1 MASRKKLSN
10 FDSYDFSN
18 IDPTT
23 YLVGVVA
30 NNQNLNINS
39 QSFYT
44 TFETKDDAN
53 LTHTQLSSQINTLNT
68 AITNTATA
76 LHNELTAVS
85 SYLQTEIDNI
95 PGGGSDCIKWIEEG
109 QQPYTN
115 AMDALN
121 NNKLPVFKTTNGA
134 SASTITYAYF
144 KDVTTDGIK
153 FYTLLDDNTTFT
165 EYLVKQDNSVE
176 ETEMQ
181 NVDSVVI
188 YRSNE
193 SDIYNKV
200 KNAVNNGQSVKVIS
214 AQNTMQFYMDMIAT
228 NNTNYYFNIVS
239 LEGNN
244 YIRTLTNTGWQS

>member
-1 MASRKKLSN
+1 MASRKKLSDFN
-10 FDSYDFSN
+10 TYDFSN

-39 QSFYT
+39 QSFYA
-44 TFETKDDAN
+44 TFETKNDAN

-95 PGGGSDCIKWIEEG
+95 PGGGGDDIKWIMDG

-115 AMDALN
+115 TLDALN
-121 NNKLPVFKTTNGA
+121 NNKLPVYKVSSSSGT
-134 SASTITYAYF
+134 TYAYF
-144 KDVTTDGIK
+144 KNITSNGIR
-153 FYTLLDDNTTFT
+153 FYSLMDDNTTFT

-200 KNAVNNGQSVKVIS
+200 KDAVNNGQSVKVIS

>member
-10 FDSYDFSN
+10 FDSCDFSN

-44 TFETKDDAN
+44 TFETKNDAN

-68 AITNTATA
+68 AITNTATT

-85 SYLQTEIDNI
+85 SFLQTEIDNI
-95 PGGGSDCIKWIEEG
+95 PGGESDCIKWIEEG

-121 NNKLPVFKTTNGA
+121 NNKLPVYKIPSSSGA
-134 SASTITYAYF
+134 TYAYF
-144 KDVTTDGIK
+144 KNITSNGIR
-153 FYTLLDDNTTFT
+153 FYTLIDDNTTFT
-165 EYLVKQDNSVE
+165 EYLVKTNNTVE

-181 NVDSVVI
+181 NIDSVVVFH
-188 YRSNE
+188 SNE
-193 SDIYNKV
+193 PNIYSKV
-200 KNAVNNGQSVKVIS
+200 EAAISRGQEVKMIS
-214 AQNTMQFYMDMIAT
+214 AYNTTVYHMDLIAT
-228 NNTNYYFNIVS
+228 EPNNYYFNMVS
-239 LEGNN
+239 TAGNN
-244 YIRTLTNTGWQS
+244 NICILTNTGWQQ

>member
-1 MASRKKLSN
+1 MASRKKFSDFN
-10 FDSYDFSN
+10 TYDFSN

-30 NNQNLNINS
+30 NRDNLNINS

-68 AITNTATA
+68 AITNTATTI
-76 LHNELTAVS
+76 HNELTAVS

-95 PGGGSDCIKWIEEG
+95 PGGGSDCIKWIMDG

-115 AMDALN
+115 TLNALN
-121 NNKLPVFKTTNGA
+121 DNKLPVYKVSNTSGA
-134 SASTITYAYF
+134 TYAYF
-144 KDVTTDGIK
+144 KDVTTDGIR
-153 FYTLLDDNTTFT
+153 FYTLMDDNTTFT
-165 EYLVKQDNSVE
+165 EYLVKHDNSVE
-176 ETEMQ
+176 ETELQ

-188 YRSNE
+188 YHSNE

-200 KNAVNNGQSVKVIS
+200 KDAVNNGQCVKVIS
-214 AQNTMQFYMDMIAT
+214 AQNTMKFYMDMIAT
-228 NNTNYYFNIVS
+228 NNINYYFNIVS
-239 LEGNN
+239 LDGNN
-244 YIRTLTNTGWQS
+244 YIRTLTNNGWQI

>member
-30 NNQNLNINS
+30 NTKNLNINS
-39 QSFYT
+39 QSLYN
-44 TFETKDDAN
+44 TFETKDDALDTSASLYN
-53 LTHTQLSSQINTLNT
+53 ELNT
-68 AITNTATA
+68 
-76 LHNELTAVS
+76 VS

-95 PGGGSDCIKWIEEG
+95 PIGGDDIKWIEEG

-121 NNKLPVFKTTNGA
+121 NNKLPVFKTTNSSGV
-134 SASTITYAYF
+134 SGSTITYAYF
-144 KDVTTDGIK
+144 KDVTTAGIR

-165 EYLVKQDNSVE
+165 EYLIKSNNTVE

-181 NVDSVVI
+181 NVDSVVTFH
-188 YRSNE
+188 SNE
-193 SDIYNKV
+193 PDVYNKV
-200 KNAVNNGQSVKVIS
+200 KQAIIQGQEVKMIS
-214 AQNTMQFYMDMIAT
+214 ANNTMYYHMDLIAT
-228 NNTNYYFNIVS
+228 NTNNYYFNMIS
-239 LEGNN
+239 TAGNN
-244 YIRTLTNTGWQS
+244 HICTLTTTGWQV

>member
-18 IDPTT
+18 IDHTT
-23 YLVGVVA
+23 YLVGVIA

-95 PGGGSDCIKWIEEG
+95 PGGGGDDIKWIMDG

-115 AMDALN
+115 TLDALN
-121 NNKLPVFKTTNGA
+121 NNKLPVYKVSSSSGT
-134 SASTITYAYF
+134 TYAYF
-144 KDVTTDGIK
+144 KNITSNGIR
-153 FYTLLDDNTTFT
+153 FYSLMDDNTTFT

-181 NVDSVVI
+181 NVDSVVTFH
-188 YRSNE
+188 SNE
-193 SDIYNKV
+193 LDVYNKV
-200 KNAVNNGQSVKVIS
+200 KQAIIQGQEVKMIS
-214 AQNTMQFYMDMIAT
+214 ANNTMYYHMDLIAT
-228 NNTNYYFNIVS
+228 NTNSYYFNMIS
-239 LEGNN
+239 AAGNN
-244 YIRTLTNTGWQS
+244 HIYTLTNTGWQS

>member
-1 MASRKKLSN
+1 MASRKKLSD

-23 YLVGVVA
+23 YLVGVVS

-165 EYLVKQDNSVE
+165 EYLIKSNNTVE

-181 NVDSVVI
+181 NVDSVVTFH
-188 YRSNE
+188 SNE
-193 SDIYNKV
+193 PDVYNKV
-200 KNAVNNGQSVKVIS
+200 KQAIIQGQEVKMIS
-214 AQNTMQFYMDMIAT
+214 ANNTIYYHMDLIAT
-228 NNTNYYFNIVS
+228 NTNNYYFNMIS
-239 LEGNN
+239 TAGNN
-244 YIRTLTNTGWQS
+244 HICTLTTTGWQ

>member
-95 PGGGSDCIKWIEEG
+95 PGGGGDDIKWIMDG

-115 AMDALN
+115 TLDALN
-121 NNKLPVFKTTNGA
+121 NNKLPVYKVSSTSGA
-134 SASTITYAYF
+134 TYAYF
-144 KDVTTDGIK
+144 KNITSNGIH
-153 FYTLLDDNTTFT
+153 FYTLMDDNTTFT
-165 EYLVKQDNSVE
+165 EYLVKIDNTVE

-181 NVDSVVI
+181 NVDSVVTFH
-188 YRSNE
+188 SNE
-193 SDIYNKV
+193 SDVYNKV
-200 KNAVNNGQSVKVIS
+200 KQAIIQGQEVKMIS
-214 AQNTMQFYMDMIAT
+214 ANNTMYYHMDLIAT
-228 NNTNYYFNIVS
+228 NTNSYYFNMIS
-239 LEGNN
+239 TAGNN
-244 YIRTLTNTGWQS
+244 HIYTLTNTGWQS

>member
-30 NNQNLNINS
+30 NTKNLNINS
-39 QSFYT
+39 QSLYN
-44 TFETKDDAN
+44 TFETKDDALDTSASLYN
-53 LTHTQLSSQINTLNT
+53 ELNT
-68 AITNTATA
+68 
-76 LHNELTAVS
+76 VS

-95 PGGGSDCIKWIEEG
+95 PGGGDDIKWIEEG

-121 NNKLPVFKTTNGA
+121 NNKLPVFKTTNSSGA
-134 SASTITYAYF
+134 SGSTITYAYF
-144 KDVTTDGIK
+144 KDVTTAGIR

-165 EYLVKQDNSVE
+165 EYLIKSNNTVE

-181 NVDSVVI
+181 NVDSVVTFH
-188 YRSNE
+188 SNE
-193 SDIYNKV
+193 PDVYNKV
-200 KNAVNNGQSVKVIS
+200 KQAIIQGQEVKMIS
-214 AQNTMQFYMDMIAT
+214 ANNTMYYHMDLIAT
-228 NNTNYYFNIVS
+228 NTNNYYFNMIS
-239 LEGNN
+239 TAGNN
-244 YIRTLTNTGWQS
+244 HICTLTTTGWQV

>member
-1 MASRKKLSN
+1 MASIKKLSDFN
-10 FDSYDFSN
+10 TYDFSN

-30 NNQNLNINS
+30 NRDNLNINS

-68 AITNTATA
+68 AITNTATTI
-76 LHNELTAVS
+76 HNELTAVS

-95 PGGGSDCIKWIEEG
+95 PGGGSDCIKWIMDG

-115 AMDALN
+115 TLDALN
-121 NNKLPVFKTTNGA
+121 NNKLPVYKVSNPSGA
-134 SASTITYAYF
+134 TYAYF
-144 KDVTTDGIK
+144 KDVTTDGIR
-153 FYTLLDDNTTFT
+153 FYTLMDDNTTFT
-165 EYLVKQDNSVE
+165 EYLVKHDNSVE
-176 ETEMQ
+176 ETELQ

-200 KNAVNNGQSVKVIS
+200 KDAVNNGQSVKVIS
-214 AQNTMQFYMDMIAT
+214 AQNTMKFYMDMIAM
-228 NNTNYYFNIVS
+228 NNINYYFNIIS
-239 LEGNN
+239 LDGNN
-244 YIRTLTNTGWQS
+244 YIRTLTNNGWQI

>member
-165 EYLVKQDNSVE
+165 EYLIKSNNTVE

-181 NVDSVVI
+181 NVDSVVTFH
-188 YRSNE
+188 SNE
-193 SDIYNKV
+193 PDVYNKV
-200 KNAVNNGQSVKVIS
+200 KQAIIQGQEVKMIS
-214 AQNTMQFYMDMIAT
+214 ANNTIYYHMDLIAT
-228 NNTNYYFNIVS
+228 NTNNYYFNMIS
-239 LEGNN
+239 TAGNN
-244 YIRTLTNTGWQS
+244 HICTLTTTGWQ

>member
-68 AITNTATA
+68 AITNTATT

-95 PGGGSDCIKWIEEG
+95 PGSGSDCIKWIEEG

-144 KDVTTDGIK
+144 KDVTTDGIR
-153 FYTLLDDNTTFT
+153 FYTLLDDNTTFI
-165 EYLVKQDNSVE
+165 EYLIKSNNTVE

-181 NVDSVVI
+181 NVDSVVTFH
-188 YRSNE
+188 SNE
-193 SDIYNKV
+193 PDVYNKV
-200 KNAVNNGQSVKVIS
+200 KQAIIQGQEVKMIS
-214 AQNTMQFYMDMIAT
+214 ANNTIYYHMDLIAT
-228 NNTNYYFNIVS
+228 NTNNYYFNMIS
-239 LEGNN
+239 TAGNN
-244 YIRTLTNTGWQS
+244 HICTLTTTGWQ